1 MRTALTLIVF
11 GLTYLGLALGRVP
24 RTRLDRAGIV
34 VVGAALMFVTGAVD
48 LDRAARAVDAPTIF
62 LLFGMML
69 VIAHLRLAG
78 FFELVSLWAL
88 ERAKHPFVLLVATVG
103 VSGVLSALFV
113 NDVVCLVLTPIVV
126 GVLRPLALDPV
137 PYLIALAT
145 ASNIGSAA
153 TLTGNPQNMLIG
165 SFSRMPYLDFARHL
179 VPVALAGL
187 VLDVLVIGVVYRRV
201 LFRRP
206 EAPAP
211 SGTADA
217 IAPRVHP
224 RLLRVAL
231 VVTAGLLLAFLAGAS
246 IAVAAVVAGAVLL
259 VAARVRPLKI
269 YRQVD
274 WALLVLFAGLF
285 VVLAGL
291 EGSGL
296 VARGFELLGPA
307 RLEGPWTLSAVALAL
322 SNVVSN
328 VPAVLLFRSVVP
340 TFGDPDAAWRLLA
353 MASTFAGN
361 LTLIGSVANLIVVE
375 QARAHGAPRVTFTE
389 YLRVGVPVTL
399 LTTAAGVL
407 LLG

>member
-1 MRTALTLIVF
+1 M
-11 GLTYLGLALGRVP
+11 
-24 RTRLDRAGIV
+24 

-48 LDRAARAVDAPTIF
+48 LDHAARAVDAPTIF

-78 FFELVSLWAL
+78 FFELVSLWVL

-126 GVLRPLALDPV
+126 AVLRPLALDPV

-145 ASNIGSAA
+145 ASNIGSVA

-165 SFSRMPYLDFARHL
+165 SFSGMPYLDFARHL
-179 VPVALAGL
+179 VPVALVGL
-187 VLDVLVIGVVYRRV
+187 VLDVLVIGVVYRHV

-206 EAPAP
+206 AVPP
-211 SGTADA
+211 LPADA
-217 IAPRVHP
+217 VPLRVHR

-231 VVTAGLLLAFLAGAS
+231 VVTAGLLLAFVAGAS

-259 VAARVRPLKI
+259 VVARVRPLKI
-269 YRQVD
+269 YQQID
-274 WALLVLFAGLF
+274 WGLLVLFAGLF

-291 EGSGL
+291 EESGL

-307 RLEGPWTLSAVALAL
+307 RLEGPWTLSTVALVL

-399 LTTAAGVL
+399 LTTVAGVL